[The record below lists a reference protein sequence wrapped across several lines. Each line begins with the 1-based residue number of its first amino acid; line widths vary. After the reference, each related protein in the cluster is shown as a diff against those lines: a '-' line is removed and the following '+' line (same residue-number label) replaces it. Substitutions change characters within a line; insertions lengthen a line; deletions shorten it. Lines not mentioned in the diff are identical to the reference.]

1 MTYKI
6 DQFVKIIKAPIVC
19 NVNGEALSFT
29 NGEELAAHDFEKYY
43 LIDSIKVEDGKAV
56 LNLIE
61 KATAN
66 INSIGDELVSGED
79 WIKEHKERFGKEPN
93 LFDGV

>member
-19 NVNGEALSFT
+19 KIDGKELAFA
-29 NGEELAAHDFEKYY
+29 NGEEFVAHDFEKYY
-43 LIDSIKVEDGKAV
+43 LIDSIEVEDGKAALLFSERV
-56 LNLIE
+56 
-61 KATAN
+61 TPN
-66 INSIGDELVSGED
+66 INSIGDESVPGED